1 MSCSGTTI
9 NSMPSTHTLKLG
21 HLTID
26 PEQLGEHAPLWTN
39 TSGLLVAQAMAPAAG
54 LEQAQVAKLNL
65 LTCGSGSTLA
75 AFLAVKMRCNH
86 VDVILHPDEKQQLE
100 EVLSKITSPTTINII
115 SSPEQISGEHKY
127 HMAAYGCDGEKPK
140 SLNALEP
147 LVKHLRHEGQLV
159 LFGFPESDMQEL
171 FNDAAD
177 KGLSLRASG
186 FRDGL
191 AFFSGSLESRN
202 QF

>member
-1 MSCSGTTI
+1 
-9 NSMPSTHTLKLG
+9 MPPTSTLKLG

-26 PEQLGEHAPLWTN
+26 PDQLGEHAPLWTN

-202 QF
+202 KF

>member
-1 MSCSGTTI
+1 MSRSGTTI

-202 QF
+202 KF

>member
-1 MSCSGTTI
+1 MVLVSI
-9 NSMPSTHTLKLG
+9 VAPFQLG
-21 HLTID
+21 HLSID
-26 PEQLGEHAPLWTN
+26 PSQLGDNAATWMS
-39 TSGLLVAQAMAPAAG
+39 TSGLLVAQAMAPAAA
-54 LEQAQVAKLNL
+54 LEQSQIAKLNL

-75 AFLAVKMRCNH
+75 AFLAVQMKCNH

-100 EVLSKITSPTTINII
+100 EVLNKITSPTTINII
-115 SSPEQISGEHKY
+115 SSTEQISGEHKY

-177 KGLSLRASG
+177 KGLALRASG

>member
-1 MSCSGTTI
+1 
-9 NSMPSTHTLKLG
+9 MPSTHTLKLG

-202 QF
+202 KF